1 MVGEPIELTP
11 ARAHF
16 IEAWPEVLKPWS
28 LPKAAARIHAL
39 LISTKEAL
47 TADQVRNTLA
57 LSAGSAS
64 TQLRFLAAVGLIEKL
79 RIVGSRKARYR
90 SLSDPARMF
99 MALAEV
105 RRRHAFEAM
114 RTMAPAITSIAG
126 KEDLEWLQT
135 LWQLQSLSEM
145 MDAWLETCATQ
156 DPEWTVRLIQKASMS
171 NIHRE

>member
-16 IEAWPEVLKPWS
+16 IKAWPEVLKPWS

-39 LISTKEAL
+39 LISTSDTL
-47 TADQVRNTLA
+47 TTDEVRNTLS

-64 TQLRFLAAVGLIEKL
+64 TQLRFLTSVGLVEKI

-90 SLSDPARMF
+90 SIADPASMF

-105 RRRHAFEAM
+105 RRQNAFDAM

-126 KEDLEWLQT
+126 KEDLDWLQT
-135 LWQLQSLSEM
+135 VWQLQSLSEM

-156 DPEWTVRLIQKASMS
+156 DPEWTVRLIQKAISP
-171 NIHRE
+171 RT